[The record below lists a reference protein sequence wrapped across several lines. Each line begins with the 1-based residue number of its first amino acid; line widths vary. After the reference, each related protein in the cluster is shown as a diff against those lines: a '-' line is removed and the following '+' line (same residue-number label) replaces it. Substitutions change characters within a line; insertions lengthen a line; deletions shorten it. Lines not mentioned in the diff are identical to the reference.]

1 MSNVSKTSL
10 QSSNFWTNIVT
21 AAIGVLLA
29 FFTPDL
35 PTAGE
40 ISGEVASLIAT
51 IKTANYGLLI
61 TALFNIGNVLYH
73 LFRKK

>member
-29 FFTPDL
+29 VFTPDL

-40 ISGEVASLIAT
+40 ISGEVANLIPA

>member
-29 FFTPDL
+29 FVTPDL
-35 PTAGE
+35 PTASE
-40 ISGEVASLIAT
+40 ISGEVAGLIAA